1 MLTRRKVLKTAAT
14 AALLGS
20 VAPARVAFASAPT
33 ENRVAIVILRGGLDG
48 LHAVPPYGDP
58 RYRALRPNIAVPPP
72 GEENGVLDLNGTF
85 GLHPALAPLH
95 KLYGQKQLLIVQA
108 ATTGYAKRSHFD
120 GQNVLENGT
129 NIPYGARDGWLNRA
143 LLRLNDGDRRLGLS
157 VGHTVPLIMRGDA
170 RVQTWAPTNLPQADD
185 DFLSRLAY
193 VYESDSMLADAL
205 REARKSQ
212 DVAAGMMDR
221 GGRGKTRGGPRGQ
234 YKVLSQAAGKLLA
247 APDGPRVAVFEAG
260 GWDTHFGQI
269 FRLRQQLGE
278 LAAGLMTFKDS
289 LGPAWEKTAVIVVSE
304 FGRTAAENGSR
315 GTDHGVGGIALLLG
329 GAVAGGRFAG
339 DWPGLSERALYEGRD
354 VQPTTDYRAL
364 LKAMLGDRLGL
375 DEAFIE
381 DKVFPGSR
389 AVAAADG
396 LFRSV

>member
-1 MLTRRKVLKTAAT
+1 MLTRRKVLQNAGT

-20 VAPARVAFASAPT
+20 VAPARVAFGSAPT
-33 ENRVAIVILRGGLDG
+33 ENRLAIIILRGGLDG

-58 RYRALRPNIAVPPP
+58 RYHVLRPSIAIARP
-72 GEENGVLDLNGTF
+72 GEEDGALDLNGTF
-85 GLHPALAPLH
+85 GLHPALAPLQN
-95 KLYGQKQLLIVQA
+95 LYAQQQMLIVPA
-108 ATTGYAKRSHFD
+108 ATTGYAQRSHFD

-129 NIPYGARDGWLNRA
+129 NIPYGAQDGWLNRA
-143 LLRLNDGDRRLGLS
+143 LLRLNDGGRRLGLS
-157 VGHTVPLIMRGDA
+157 VGHSVPLVMRGDA
-170 RVQTWAPTNLPQADD
+170 RVQTWAPTHLPQADD

-193 VYESDSMLADAL
+193 VYEQDAMLADAL
-205 REARKSQ
+205 SEARRSQ
-212 DVAAGMMDR
+212 DVASDVMDR
-221 GGRGKTRGGPRGQ
+221 KSSGRGRRSQYKALSKAAGQLLASPGGPRI
-234 YKVLSQAAGKLLA
+234 
-247 APDGPRVAVFEAG
+247 AVFEAD

-278 LAAGLMTFKDS
+278 LAAGLTAFKES
-289 LGPAWEKTAVIVVSE
+289 LGPAWDKTAVIVLSE

-364 LKAMLGDRLGL
+364 LKAMLRDRMGL
-375 DEAFIE
+375 DEAYIE
-381 DKVFPGSR
+381 DTVFPGSR
-389 AVAAADG
+389 KVAAANN
-396 LFRSV
+396 LFRSA

>member
-1 MLTRRKVLKTAAT
+1 MLTRRHVLKTT
-14 AALLGS
+14 VSAALLGS
-20 VAPARVAFASAPT
+20 VAPARVAFGSAPT
-33 ENRVAIVILRGGLDG
+33 ENRLAIVILRGGLDG

-58 RYRALRPNIAVPPP
+58 RYRALRPTIAVPPP
-72 GEENGVLDLNGTF
+72 GQEDGALDLNGAF

-95 KLYGQKQLLIVQA
+95 KLYAQKQLLIVQA
-108 ATTGYAKRSHFD
+108 ATTGYAQRSHFD

-129 NIPYGARDGWLNRA
+129 DIPYGAQDGWLNRA
-143 LLRLNDGDRRLGLS
+143 LLKLNDGDRRLGLS
-157 VGHTVPLIMRGDA
+157 VGHSVPLVMRGDA

-185 DFLSRLAY
+185 DFLARLAY
-193 VYESDSMLADAL
+193 VYEQDTMLADAL
-205 REARKSQ
+205 REARQSQ
-212 DVAAGMMDR
+212 DVASGMMDR
-221 GGRGKTRGGPRGQ
+221 GTSGPGPRGQ
-234 YKVLSQAAGKLLA
+234 YKVLSQAAGRLLA
-247 APDGPRVAVFEAG
+247 APGGPRIAVFEAG

-278 LAAGLMTFKDS
+278 LAAGLMTFKQN
-289 LGPAWEKTAVIVVSE
+289 LGPAWDKTAVIVLSE

-339 DWPGLSERALYEGRD
+339 EWPGLSEKALYEGRD
-354 VQPTTDYRAL
+354 VRPTTDYRGL
-364 LKAMLGDRLGL
+364 LKAMLRDRMGL

-389 AVAAADG
+389 TVKTANG
-396 LFRSV
+396 LFRSA

>member
-1 MLTRRKVLKTAAT
+1 MTMLTRRKVLQTAGT

-20 VAPARVAFASAPT
+20 VAPARVAFGAAPT
-33 ENRVAIVILRGGLDG
+33 ENRLAIVILRGGLDG

-58 RYRALRPNIAVPPP
+58 RYRSLRPSIAVPSP
-72 GEENGVLDLNGTF
+72 GQEDGALDLNGTF
-85 GLHPALAPLH
+85 GLHPALAPLR

-108 ATTGYAKRSHFD
+108 ATTGYAQRSHFD

-129 NIPYGARDGWLNRA
+129 NIPYGAQDGWLNRA

-157 VGHTVPLIMRGDA
+157 VGHSVPLVMRGDA

-185 DFLSRLAY
+185 DFLTRLAY
-193 VYESDSMLADAL
+193 VYEGDSMLSDAL
-205 REARKSQ
+205 REARQSQ
-212 DVAAGMMDR
+212 DIASGMMDR
-221 GGRGKTRGGPRGQ
+221 GDATRGPRDQ
-234 YKVLSQAAGKLLA
+234 YKVLSEAAGRLLA
-247 APDGPRVAVFEAG
+247 SPDGPRIAVFEAG

-278 LAAGLMTFKDS
+278 LAAGLMTFKEN
-289 LGPAWEKTAVIVVSE
+289 LGPAWDKTAVIVLSE

-329 GAVAGGRFAG
+329 GAVAGGRFIG

-354 VQPTTDYRAL
+354 VQPTTDYRVL
-364 LKAMLGDRLGL
+364 LKAMLRDRMGL

-381 DKVFPGSR
+381 DTVFPASR
-389 AVAAADG
+389 AVPAANG
-396 LFRSV
+396 LFRSA

>member
-1 MLTRRKVLKTAAT
+1 MLTRRKVLQTAGT
-14 AALLGS
+14 VALLGS
-20 VAPARVAFASAPT
+20 VAPARVAFGAAPT
-33 ENRVAIVILRGGLDG
+33 ENRLAIVILRGGLDG

-58 RYRALRPNIAVPPP
+58 RYRTLRPSIAVPSP
-72 GEENGVLDLNGTF
+72 GQEDGALDLNGTF
-85 GLHPALAPLH
+85 GLHPALAPLR

-108 ATTGYAKRSHFD
+108 ATTGYTQRSHFD

-129 NIPYGARDGWLNRA
+129 NIPYGAQDGWLNRA

-157 VGHTVPLIMRGDA
+157 VGHSVPLVMRGDA

-185 DFLSRLAY
+185 DFLTRLAY
-193 VYESDSMLADAL
+193 VYEGDSMLSDAL
-205 REARKSQ
+205 REARQSQ
-212 DVAAGMMDR
+212 DIASGMMDR
-221 GGRGKTRGGPRGQ
+221 GAATRGPRDQ
-234 YKVLSQAAGKLLA
+234 YKVLSEAAGRLLA
-247 APDGPRVAVFEAG
+247 SPDGPRIAVFEAG

-278 LAAGLMTFKDS
+278 LAAGLMTFKEN
-289 LGPAWEKTAVIVVSE
+289 LGPAWDKTAVIVLSE

-329 GAVAGGRFAG
+329 GAVAGGRFIG

-354 VQPTTDYRAL
+354 VQPTTDYRVL
-364 LKAMLGDRLGL
+364 LKAMLRDQMGL

-381 DKVFPGSR
+381 DVVFPASR
-389 AVAAADG
+389 SVPAANG
-396 LFRSV
+396 LFRSA

>member
-1 MLTRRKVLKTAAT
+1 MTMLTRRNVLKTAGT

-20 VAPARVAFASAPT
+20 VAPARVAFGSAPT
-33 ENRVAIVILRGGLDG
+33 ENRLAIVILRGGLDG

-58 RYRALRPNIAVPPP
+58 RYRALRPTIAVPPP
-72 GEENGVLDLNGTF
+72 GEEDGALDLNGTF
-85 GLHPALAPLH
+85 GLHPALAPLQP
-95 KLYGQKQLLIVQA
+95 LYAQKQLLIVQA
-108 ATTGYAKRSHFD
+108 ATTGYAERSHFD

-129 NIPYGARDGWLNRA
+129 NIPYGAQDGWLNRA

-157 VGHTVPLIMRGDA
+157 VGHSVPLVMRGDA
-170 RVQTWAPTNLPQADD
+170 RVQTWAPTNLPQVDE
-185 DFLSRLAY
+185 DFLNRLAY
-193 VYESDSMLADAL
+193 VYEQDSMLADAL
-205 REARKSQ
+205 REARQSQ
-212 DVAAGMMDR
+212 DMTSGMME
-221 GGRGKTRGGPRGQ
+221 RGKARGGPRGQ
-234 YKVLSQAAGKLLA
+234 YKALSKAAGQLLA
-247 APDGPRVAVFEAG
+247 APDGPRIAVFEAN

-289 LGPAWEKTAVIVVSE
+289 LGPAWDKTAVIVLSE

-329 GAVAGGRFAG
+329 GVVAGGRLAG
-339 DWPGLSERALYEGRD
+339 DWPGLSERALYQGRD

-364 LKAMLGDRLGL
+364 LKAMLRERMGL

-381 DKVFPGSR
+381 DTVFPSSR
-389 AVAAADG
+389 AVPAMNG
-396 LFRSV
+396 LFRSA

>member
-1 MLTRRKVLKTAAT
+1 MLTRRKVIQTAGT

-20 VAPARVAFASAPT
+20 VAPARVAFAAAPT
-33 ENRVAIVILRGGLDG
+33 ENRLAIVILRGGLDG

-58 RYRALRPNIAVPPP
+58 RYRSLRPSITVPSP
-72 GEENGVLDLNGTF
+72 GQQDGALDLNGTF
-85 GLHPALAPLH
+85 GLHPALAPLQ
-95 KLYGQKQLLIVQA
+95 KLYEQKQLLIVQA
-108 ATTGYAKRSHFD
+108 ATTGYAQRSHFD

-129 NIPYGARDGWLNRA
+129 NIPYGAQDGWLNRA

-157 VGHTVPLIMRGDA
+157 VGHSVPLVMRGDA

-185 DFLSRLAY
+185 DFLTRLAY
-193 VYESDSMLADAL
+193 VYEGDSMLSDAL
-205 REARKSQ
+205 REARQSQ
-212 DVAAGMMDR
+212 DIASGMMDR
-221 GGRGKTRGGPRGQ
+221 GVATRGPRGQ
-234 YKVLSQAAGKLLA
+234 YKILSEAAGRLLA
-247 APDGPRVAVFEAG
+247 SPDGPRIAVFEAG

-278 LAAGLMTFKDS
+278 LAAGLMTFKEN
-289 LGPAWEKTAVIVVSE
+289 LGPAWDKTAVIVLSE

-329 GAVAGGRFAG
+329 GAVAGGRFIG

-354 VQPTTDYRAL
+354 VQPTTDYRTL
-364 LKAMLGDRLGL
+364 LKAMLRDRMGL

-381 DKVFPGSR
+381 DTVFPASR
-389 AVAAADG
+389 AVPAANG
-396 LFRSV
+396 LFRSA

>member
-1 MLTRRKVLKTAAT
+1 MLTRRKVLQTAGT

-20 VAPARVAFASAPT
+20 VAPARVAFAAAPT
-33 ENRVAIVILRGGLDG
+33 ENRLAIVILRGGLDG

-58 RYRALRPNIAVPPP
+58 RYRSLRPSITVPSP
-72 GEENGVLDLNGTF
+72 GQQDGALDLNGTF
-85 GLHPALAPLH
+85 GLHPALAPLQ
-95 KLYGQKQLLIVQA
+95 KLYEQKQLLIVQA
-108 ATTGYAKRSHFD
+108 ATTGYAQRSHFD

-129 NIPYGARDGWLNRA
+129 NIPYGAQDGWLNRA

-157 VGHTVPLIMRGDA
+157 VGHSVPLVMRGDA

-185 DFLSRLAY
+185 DFLTRLAY
-193 VYESDSMLADAL
+193 VYEGDSMLSDAL
-205 REARKSQ
+205 REARQSQ
-212 DVAAGMMDR
+212 DIASGMMDR
-221 GGRGKTRGGPRGQ
+221 GVATRGPRGQ
-234 YKVLSQAAGKLLA
+234 YKILSEAAGRLLA
-247 APDGPRVAVFEAG
+247 SPDGPRIAVFEAG

-278 LAAGLMTFKDS
+278 LAAGLMTFKEN
-289 LGPAWEKTAVIVVSE
+289 LGPAWDKTTVIVLSE

-329 GAVAGGRFAG
+329 GAVAGGRFIG

-354 VQPTTDYRAL
+354 VQPTTDYRVL
-364 LKAMLGDRLGL
+364 LKAMLRDRMGL

-381 DKVFPGSR
+381 DTVFPASR
-389 AVAAADG
+389 AVPAANG
-396 LFRSV
+396 LFRSA

>member
-1 MLTRRKVLKTAAT
+1 MTMLTRRKVLQTAGT

-20 VAPARVAFASAPT
+20 VAPARVAFGAAPT
-33 ENRVAIVILRGGLDG
+33 ENRLAIVILRGGLDG

-58 RYRALRPNIAVPPP
+58 RYRSLRPSIAVPSP
-72 GEENGVLDLNGTF
+72 GQEDGALDLNGTF
-85 GLHPALAPLH
+85 GLHPALAPLR

-108 ATTGYAKRSHFD
+108 ATTGYTQRSHFD

-129 NIPYGARDGWLNRA
+129 NIPYGAQDGWLNRA

-157 VGHTVPLIMRGDA
+157 VGHSVPLVMRGDA

-185 DFLSRLAY
+185 DFLTRLAY
-193 VYESDSMLADAL
+193 VYEGDSMLSDAL
-205 REARKSQ
+205 REARQSQ
-212 DVAAGMMDR
+212 DIASGMMDR
-221 GGRGKTRGGPRGQ
+221 GDATRGPRDQ
-234 YKVLSQAAGKLLA
+234 YKVLSEAAGRLLA
-247 APDGPRVAVFEAG
+247 SPDGPRIAVFEAG

-278 LAAGLMTFKDS
+278 LAAGLMTFKEN
-289 LGPAWEKTAVIVVSE
+289 LGPAWDKTAVIVLSE

-329 GAVAGGRFAG
+329 GAVAGGRFIG

-354 VQPTTDYRAL
+354 VQPTTDYRVL
-364 LKAMLGDRLGL
+364 LKAMLRDRMGL

-381 DKVFPGSR
+381 DTVFPASR
-389 AVAAADG
+389 AVPAANG
-396 LFRSV
+396 LFRSA

>member
-1 MLTRRKVLKTAAT
+1 MLTRRNVLKTAGT

-20 VAPARVAFASAPT
+20 VAPARVAFGSAPT
-33 ENRVAIVILRGGLDG
+33 ENRLAIVILRGGLDG

-58 RYRALRPNIAVPPP
+58 RYRALRPTIAVPPP
-72 GEENGVLDLNGTF
+72 GEEDGALDLNGTF
-85 GLHPALAPLH
+85 GLHPALAPLQP
-95 KLYGQKQLLIVQA
+95 LYAQKQLLIVQA
-108 ATTGYAKRSHFD
+108 ATTGYAERSHFD

-129 NIPYGARDGWLNRA
+129 NIPYGAQDGWLNRA

-157 VGHTVPLIMRGDA
+157 VGHSVPLVMRGDA
-170 RVQTWAPTNLPQADD
+170 RVQTWAPTNLPQVDN
-185 DFLSRLAY
+185 DFLNRLAY
-193 VYESDSMLADAL
+193 VYEQDSMLADAL
-205 REARKSQ
+205 REARQSQ
-212 DVAAGMMDR
+212 DMTSGMME
-221 GGRGKTRGGPRGQ
+221 RGKARGGPRGQ
-234 YKVLSQAAGKLLA
+234 YKALSKAAGQLLA
-247 APDGPRVAVFEAG
+247 APDGPRIAVFEAN

-289 LGPAWEKTAVIVVSE
+289 LGPAWDKTAVIVLSE

-329 GAVAGGRFAG
+329 GVVAGGRLAG
-339 DWPGLSERALYEGRD
+339 DWPGLSERALYQGRD

-364 LKAMLGDRLGL
+364 LKAMLSERMGL

-381 DKVFPGSR
+381 DTVFPSSR
-389 AVAAADG
+389 AVPAMNG
-396 LFRSV
+396 LFRSA

>member
-1 MLTRRKVLKTAAT
+1 MMTMLTRRKILKNVGT

-20 VAPARVAFASAPT
+20 VAPARVAFGAAPT
-33 ENRVAIVILRGGLDG
+33 ENRLAIVILRGGLDG

-58 RYRALRPNIAVPPP
+58 RYRTLRPAIAVPPP
-72 GEENGVLDLNGTF
+72 GEQEGALDLNGTF

-95 KLYGQKQLLIVQA
+95 ELYAQKQLLIVPA
-108 ATTGYAKRSHFD
+108 ATTGYAQRSHFD

-129 NIPYGARDGWLNRA
+129 NIPYGANDGWLSRA
-143 LLRLNDGDRRLGLS
+143 LVRLNDGDRRLGLS
-157 VGHTVPLIMRGDA
+157 VGHTVPLMMRGDA
-170 RVQTWAPTNLPQADD
+170 RVQTWAPTKLPQADD
-185 DFLSRLAY
+185 DFLARLAY
-193 VYESDSMLADAL
+193 IYEHDTMLSEAL
-205 REARKSQ
+205 GEARQSQ
-212 DVAAGMMDR
+212 DVASDIMDR
-221 GGRGKTRGGPRGQ
+221 RRSTGGPRGQ
-234 YKVLSQAAGKLLA
+234 FKLLSEAAGRLLA
-247 APDGPRVAVFEAG
+247 APNGPRIAVFEAG

-278 LAAGLMTFKDS
+278 LAAGLTTFQES
-289 LGPAWEKTAVIVVSE
+289 LGSAWDKTTVIVLSE

-315 GTDHGVGGIALLLG
+315 GTDHGVGGLALLLG
-329 GAVAGGRFAG
+329 GGVAGGRFAG

-364 LKAMLGDRLGL
+364 LKAMLRDRMGL
-375 DEAFIE
+375 DEAFLE

-389 AVAAADG
+389 AAPAANG

>member
-1 MLTRRKVLKTAAT
+1 MTMLTRRKVLQTAGT

-20 VAPARVAFASAPT
+20 VAPARVAFGAAPT
-33 ENRVAIVILRGGLDG
+33 ENRLAIVILRGGLDG
-48 LHAVPPYGDP
+48 LHAVPPYGDR
-58 RYRALRPNIAVPPP
+58 RYRTLRPSIAVPSP
-72 GEENGVLDLNGTF
+72 GQEDGALDLNGTF
-85 GLHPALAPLH
+85 GLHPALAPLQ

-108 ATTGYAKRSHFD
+108 ATTGYAQRSHFD

-129 NIPYGARDGWLNRA
+129 NIPYGAQDGWLNRA

-157 VGHTVPLIMRGDA
+157 VGHSVPLVMRGDA

-185 DFLSRLAY
+185 DFLTRLAY
-193 VYESDSMLADAL
+193 VYEGDSMLSDAL
-205 REARKSQ
+205 REARQSQ
-212 DVAAGMMDR
+212 DIASGMMDR
-221 GGRGKTRGGPRGQ
+221 GAAIRGPLGQ
-234 YKVLSQAAGKLLA
+234 YKVLSEAAGRLLA
-247 APDGPRVAVFEAG
+247 SPDGPRIAVFEAS

-278 LAAGLMTFKDS
+278 LAVGLMTFKEN
-289 LGPAWEKTAVIVVSE
+289 LGPAWDKTAVIVLSE

-329 GAVAGGRFAG
+329 GAVAGGRFVG

-364 LKAMLGDRLGL
+364 LKAMLRDRMGL

-381 DKVFPGSR
+381 DTVFPASR
-389 AVAAADG
+389 AVPAVNG
-396 LFRSV
+396 LFRSA